1 MLQAHTAIASR
12 NAGGWGRRSK
22 LSSGAPTAPKWRN
35 GVSLLGLA
43 LAGAAICTAPG
54 RADTLDLGGATAQV
68 INFDHTPG
76 APYDIV
82 QNGILQLTNSGPLT
96 FAGTLRDNGGIGGI
110 FSLQKFGNGTLTL
123 TGSNSY
129 SGETLLNAGTLIAG
143 AANSLSA
150 NSVLH
155 STGGAVDLAGFSQ
168 TVGGLSGPGL
178 IGNSGAAAVTL
189 TVQTAAGA
197 VVGPLFGIRINET
210 AGSIAFVKTGA
221 GQQDQ
226 SNASNYTGG
235 TTLTGGTLGIGN
247 SGAVGTGTVTFN
259 GPATLSV
266 LASGLTIAND
276 IVLTS
281 DGIIQRSGDTTIFSG
296 TISGSGA
303 LKLPGTGT
311 IVLNGTNTYTG
322 GTQAGGGVVAI
333 GNDQALGTGA
343 VMVSVLTEFDSAA
356 SHSLLNN
363 FTLNN
368 QLRVSVGG
376 AASVLQLNGVLSGAG
391 GVWLL
396 PSNTG
401 TLVLNSVNTYVGG
414 TLLSSGVLQVN
425 NNSALGTG
433 ALTAPTS
440 ATLRAGAAGLTTSNN
455 VILQGTLTVDTN
467 GNDYTLAGTVQDLNT
482 PGELR
487 KTGAGTLTLSGFN
500 YYSGGTLVEA
510 GVVAIGADAALGASS
525 GALTLAGGDLEVAGT
540 ASFAISR
547 NIVLN
552 GAGGA
557 FKVDYLGSVINLGGT
572 VSGNGGLSKQGPGT
586 LNLLAANSFSG
597 GTVVTGGTLGLGG
610 AGALGSGSLTLISS
624 TLKPL
629 VDGLSVNNAL
639 TVTDSAIN
647 TDGFNLTLTGP
658 IGGSNFTKYGAGTLT
673 LTGNN
678 TLVSGVTVTG
688 GALAIG
694 SNTALGTNSL
704 GLYGGTSLIA
714 AADNLV
720 IANALELVS
729 GAPITFD
736 TRAATLTLNGDLNY
750 NGATGVTVNK
760 VGNGTLITGGTWFGG
775 NQEIVNVA
783 AGNLQANGLI
793 NVGQLNLAS
802 GATLSGTGSIVLPP
816 SPFSATVT
824 IADGGNL
831 SPGTATP
838 GTLNVDNLVLS
849 AGSQLNFKLGEA
861 GVAGGPNND
870 LVVVHNQL
878 TLAGTLNVTNGPFFS
893 SGTYTLFTYGTTI
906 NDNGLNIGTLPSGY
920 TGTVV
925 VTAGDGAGGTV
936 TLQALGNAVQYWDG
950 SGALADHIVS
960 GGSGTWNSSS
970 LNWASA
976 DGSSNSVWNNQ
987 TAVFETVGGAVA
999 VAGAQ
1004 QFTRLQFLVDGYH
1017 LSGDGLIAVSGGTTI
1032 PVPEI
1037 NVADVAA
1044 TAIIDNVIN
1053 GTAGLLKSGLG
1064 TLALN
1069 GVNVFSGGVAVSGG
1083 RLNLGNGG
1091 ALGGNVV
1098 ELFDATTL
1106 GANAAFTLA
1115 NAITLDNRATVDS
1128 NGFALTLSGVL
1139 SGPGRLTITDTGAT
1153 ALAGMT
1159 TLTGSNTYTGG
1170 TTITAARASVAADAA
1185 LGDAG
1190 GGLALNGSDLFTS
1203 ASFASARAVSL
1214 SGDSAFIPA
1223 GGTTLALNGVI
1234 DGTGSLR
1241 QSGAGTLVLGG
1252 TNSYSGGTFVN
1263 AGVLSIAFDA
1273 NLGAAAGGLSLLG
1286 ATLQA
1291 TGNVTALRAVTITGA
1306 NTIDTAANTVTLG
1319 GTVTDTGVLT
1329 KIGSGTLALN
1339 GANSSVAAT
1348 LLNQGTISVGS
1359 NAAIGGGGLVMA
1371 DGTTLA
1377 AGISGVVL
1385 ADAVTTAG
1393 VGTIDS
1399 GNGVFTL
1406 NGTVGGAGSVTK
1418 AGLGNLVL
1426 NGSNGFNG
1434 LNVNAGTV
1442 TVGSNT
1448 AAGVGSIAL
1457 ANATTLA
1464 SGIDGLALANAITAG
1479 GGGTVDSGTGSFT
1492 LAGPVTG
1499 TGSITKVGT
1508 GNLVL
1513 NNGNSFAGLSVNA
1526 GTVTVGT
1533 NSAAGN
1539 GPINLAQNTTLA
1551 AGAAGLVLSNAV
1563 VTQGGSID
1571 SGAGAFTLAGVI
1583 IGEGSLTKLGAGSLT
1598 LTGNNSYTG
1607 ATSVAAGILAV
1618 NGVNGGNGAVSVLS
1632 GATLT
1637 GGGTI
1642 TGVVTIADGATI
1654 APGNGVGTL
1663 TTGGLV
1669 LGTSANLAYQL
1680 GQANVIGGLLN
1691 DLLQVNG
1698 NLTLGGK
1705 LNVTDSIGE
1714 GGGFGNGV
1722 YRLINYTGGLT
1733 NNGLVVNSLPGVY
1746 AGQIQTVVP
1755 GTVNLLV
1762 TAPGTLVQYWDGAD
1776 QVGNGVIDGGS
1787 GTWSAA
1793 GSNWTSATP
1802 STINSSWA
1810 GGVAVF
1816 TNVAGTVTLTGT
1828 QAFQGLQYTTAGYVL
1843 TGGTLNASAGSFI
1856 ATGGGTTTIAST
1868 LTGGSITKQGAGTLA
1883 LTGDNSFAALNITAD
1898 SVSLGSNTAGGSG
1911 NIALADG
1918 TTLAAATSG
1927 LMLANTLSSAG
1938 VGTVDTGAGLLTLN
1952 GVISGPGSIA
1962 KVGSGTLALTAANS
1976 FNGLAIQA
1984 GIVSVGNNAAA
1995 GAGVIALSD
2004 GTTLSASIGAV
2015 VLANAI
2021 ATAGAGTLDA
2031 GTGMLT
2037 LNGTISGPGSIG
2049 AGGGGNIVLNGDNS
2063 FTGLTIN
2070 NGRATL
2076 GTATAGGQ
2084 GTITIAGGATLA
2096 AGVTGLVLTN
2106 AVNTTEAGFIDSGSG
2121 SFTLSGPVTGGGI
2134 SKIGSGDLV
2143 LNGTNNLIGLFIN
2156 SGSVTIGNN
2165 SAPGN
2170 GIIAFGGGTLR
2181 AGADGLA
2188 LTDRIILNEAGI
2200 VDTQG
2205 FGLTLAGQVTGQ
2217 TLVKLGAGNLTLNGD
2232 NSYTGGTQLIAGTIT
2247 VGGNNALGTGTLV
2260 TQDGTKLAAGV
2271 SGLTL
2276 TNVIA
2281 SGGGLTVDSG
2291 ADVFTLNGSIIP
2303 LGESSGGPITKV
2315 GAGNLVLGGNNSYN
2329 GLVIAAGRVTA
2340 AATGALGSGS
2350 IALADGTTL
2359 ASSLDQ
2365 LSVANAVSTAGAATA
2380 DTGAGMLTLAGPI
2393 TGAGGI
2399 TKAGAGNLVLTATNS
2414 YAGATTVVAGTLTVD
2429 GSNTGTGAV
2438 GVASGATLTGSGS
2451 IAGVVT
2457 VANGATI
2464 APGDGI
2470 GTLTTGGLVLNSGA
2484 SLAYQLGQANVI
2496 GGAFNDLLQV
2506 NGDLTLGGGLTV
2518 TDSGVF
2524 GNGVYRL
2531 INYTGA
2537 LTNNGLGITSLPG
2550 GNSGQIQTAIGGT
2563 VNLLITAPGA
2573 LVQYWDGPDMAG
2585 NGKIDGGSGSW
2596 TATNTNWTSAAPS
2609 TINSSWA
2616 GGVAVFTGTA
2626 GTVTVT
2632 GTQAFQ
2638 GLQFATS
2645 GYVLTGGTLSA
2656 STGAFIATNGG
2667 TTTISSIITGA
2678 DTGIGAL
2685 SKQGAGNLAL
2695 NGANSFAGLNIV
2707 AGSVTLGSNTAG
2719 GTGGIALADGTTLA
2733 AGVTGLVLANTV
2745 STAGVGT
2752 LDSGAGAFTLNGTVS
2767 GPGNIAKVG
2776 SGNLVLNGVNSF
2788 TGLGVTAGTVTLG
2801 TNTAGGLGGIGLA
2814 DGTTLAA
2821 GVGGLVLANTI
2832 TTAGVGTLDSS
2843 SGMFTLSN
2851 IVSGPGSITKAGS
2864 GNLVLNG
2871 VNSFTGLA
2879 INAATVTIGTNTA
2892 GGVGGIALADG
2903 TTLAAGV
2910 TGLVLANTVTTAG
2923 VGKIDSGSG
2932 VFTLINTVSGP
2943 GSISKAGSGN
2953 LVLNGSNSY
2962 IGLTIGSGTLTV
2974 GTNTAAGTGS
2984 IALANGTTL
2993 AAGVSG
2999 LVLAN
3004 AVSTAGAGTLD
3015 SGAGVFTF
3023 AGPIT
3028 GPGSITK
3035 AGAGNLELGGG
3046 NSFAG
3051 LNVNA
3056 GTVTVGTS
3064 TAAGSGGI
3072 ALAGG
3077 TTLAAGGSGLV
3088 LANAVSTAGI
3098 GTIDSGAGTFTL
3110 GGPVTGPGSIAKVGS
3125 GTLALN
3131 GSNGFA
3137 GLGVTAGTV
3146 TVGSNTAAGT
3156 GTIAL
3161 AGGTTL
3167 AAGVTGLAL
3176 ANAVTTAGVG
3186 TVNTSGFD
3194 LTLGGPITGPGSL
3207 VETGGGSLNLG
3218 GVDSYAGATT
3228 VASGQLRVTGSL
3240 TNSTVTLASG
3250 ASIRGTG
3257 SVAGL
3262 VAGSG
3267 STVAPSLGTA
3277 IGTLSVTGNA
3287 VFQPGATFA
3296 VDVGATTADRLTVG
3310 GTAALAGTLAINQV
3324 VGPLAPFTT
3333 YTLLSAA
3340 GGRSGTFGTV
3350 SYGNAVYN
3358 AAFMP
3363 TVSYTTTN
3371 VLLSLQAKSLVAQVG
3386 TGVLTQNERNVANA
3400 YDAAIATGYNPSSF
3414 AALFA
3419 PGLNLPDALNQL
3431 SGEVHSAE
3439 RRVAMDDTRHVREAA
3454 LDRLQDG
3461 SATSPGKDDSAATTE
3476 HGGHSYTLWA
3486 RGVGA
3491 WGTNRSDGNGSAFNT
3506 STGGAIV
3513 GMDIGFDGGKV
3524 GALFNYTTT
3533 TLDHYA
3539 LGQSKVESTGG
3550 GVYAGYRQ
3558 EHGFAA
3564 AAGASIA
3571 GIKARS
3577 SRTITVP
3584 GLGQTLAGRSDGNTY
3599 QAFADV
3605 SYDLAAT
3612 AGTRIEPFARFA
3624 WVSLTT
3630 AAFTETGGSAAL
3642 TASHGSASTQL
3653 TTAGLRGAIDLKG
3666 FTLKASAGAQH
3677 TGGDR
3682 SPVALLALAGSNSP
3696 AAISAVPIDKWAL
3709 AADLSGEFR
3718 LAPNATFAI
3727 GYSGVNGKRTRD
3739 NGVRGTLTYGF

>member
-1 MLQAHTAIASR
+1 MLQAFPALVGR
-12 NAGGWGRRSK
+12 NAFVSSRRNK
-22 LSSGAPTAPKWRN
+22 QPLGAPASATWRS

-43 LAGAAICTAPG
+43 LAGAAICAAPG
-54 RADTLDLGGATAQV
+54 RADTLDLGGATSPV
-68 INFDHTPG
+68 VNFDHTPG

-82 QNGILQLTNSGPLT
+82 QNGTLQLTNSDPLT
-96 FAGTLRDNGGIGGI
+96 FAGTLRDNGGSGGI
-110 FSLQKFGNGTLTL
+110 FSLQKFGNGSLTL
-123 TGSNSY
+123 TGTNTY

-143 AANSLSA
+143 AANTFSA

-168 TVGGLSGPGL
+168 TIGGLSGPGL

-189 TVQTAAGA
+189 TVQAASG
-197 VVGPLFGIRINET
+197 VIGPLFGTRINET
-210 AGSIAFVKTGA
+210 AGAITLVKTGA
-221 GQQDQ
+221 GEQDQ

-247 SGAVGTGTVTFN
+247 SGALGTGAVTFN

-266 LASGLTIAND
+266 LASGLTVAND
-276 IVLTS
+276 IVLAS
-281 DGIIQRSGDTTIFSG
+281 DGAIQRSGDTTVFAG
-296 TISGSGA
+296 TISGAGA
-303 LKLPGTGT
+303 LKLPGAGT

-322 GTQAGGGVVAI
+322 GTQTGGGVVDI
-333 GNDQALGTGA
+333 GNDQAFGTGA
-343 VMVSVLTEFDSAA
+343 VTVNVLTEFDSAA

-376 AASVLQLNGVLSGAG
+376 PASVLQLNGVLSGTG

-401 TLVLNSVNTYVGG
+401 TLVLNSANTYTGG

-425 NNSALGTG
+425 DSNALGTSG
-433 ALTAPTS
+433 LIAPTS
-440 ATLRAGAAGLTTSNN
+440 ATLRAGAAGLTTANSLT
-455 VILQGTLTVDTN
+455 LQGTLTVDTN

-482 PGELR
+482 PGGLR
-487 KTGAGTLTLSGFN
+487 KIGIGTLTLSGFN
-500 YYSGGTLVEA
+500 YYSGGTVIES
-510 GVVAIGADAALGASS
+510 GTVAISADAALGASS
-525 GALTLAGGDLEVAGT
+525 GALTLAGGDLELTGT
-540 ASFAISR
+540 ASFAMSR
-547 NIVLN
+547 NVVLN

-557 FKVDYLGSVINLGGT
+557 FKVDYSGSVVDLGGT
-572 VSGNGGLSKQGPGT
+572 VSGSGRLSKQGPGT
-586 LNLLAANSFSG
+586 LNLLAANSFTG
-597 GTVVTGGTLGLGG
+597 GTVVTGGTLGLGD
-610 AGALGSGSLTLISS
+610 AGALGTGPLTLVSS

-629 VDGLSVNNAL
+629 VDGLSFGNAL
-639 TVTDSAIN
+639 TVTDSAI
-647 TDGFNLTLTGP
+647 DVGVLNLTLTGP
-658 IGGSNFTKYGAGTLT
+658 IGGSNFTKFGAGTLT
-673 LTGNN
+673 LTGDN
-678 TLVSGVTVTG
+678 TLVSGVTVSSG
-688 GALAIG
+688 SLAIG

-704 GLYGGTSLIA
+704 GLFGGTSLIA

-720 IANALELVS
+720 VANALELVS

-736 TRAATLTLNGDLNY
+736 TRATTLTLNGDLNY

-760 VGNGTLITGGTWFGG
+760 VGSGTLITGGTWFGG
-775 NQEIVNVA
+775 SQEIVDVN
-783 AGNLQANGLI
+783 AGTLRVNGTI
-793 NVGQLNLAS
+793 NTGQLNVAS
-802 GATLSGTGSIVLPP
+802 GATLSGSGSIVLGGG
-816 SPFSATVT
+816 STATVV
-824 IADGGNL
+824 IADGGIL

-838 GTLNVDNLVLS
+838 GTLTVDNLLLS
-849 AGSQLNFKLGEA
+849 GGSTLNYRLGQA
-861 GVAGGPNND
+861 GVAGGASND
-870 LVVVHNQL
+870 LVVVNGQL

-893 SGTYTLFTYGTTI
+893 SGNYTLFTYGSIT
-906 NDNGLNIGTLPSGY
+906 DNGLALGTLPSGY
-920 TGTVV
+920 AGTVAIVAGTGT
-925 VTAGDGAGGTV
+925 GGSV
-936 TLQALGNAVQYWDG
+936 ILQATGNSVQYWDG
-950 SGALADHIVS
+950 NGALADHVVS

-970 LNWASA
+970 FNWASA
-976 DGSSNSVWNNQ
+976 DGGSNSVWNNQ
-987 TAVFETVGGAVA
+987 TAVFETVGGAVT
-999 VAGAQ
+999 VAGTQ
-1004 QFTRLQFLVDGYH
+1004 QFTKLQFLVDGYH
-1017 LSGDGLIAVSGGTTI
+1017 LSGDGLTAVSGGTTI

-1037 NVADVAA
+1037 NVAGGAA
-1044 TAIIDNVIN
+1044 VVVDNVIT
-1053 GTAGLLKSGLG
+1053 GTSGLLKSGAG
-1064 TLALN
+1064 TVTLN
-1069 GVNVFSGGVAVSGG
+1069 GNNALSGTVSISGG
-1083 RLNLGNGG
+1083 RLNVGNAG
-1091 ALGGNVV
+1091 ALGSGAV
-1098 ELFDATTL
+1098 ELFDGTTL
-1106 GANAAFTLA
+1106 GAGAALTLA
-1115 NAITLDNRATVDS
+1115 NALTLDNGATVDS
-1128 NGFALTLSGVL
+1128 NGLALTLGGVI
-1139 SGPGRLTITDTGAT
+1139 SGPGSLTIVDTGPT
-1153 ALAGMT
+1153 ALAGLV
-1159 TLTGSNTYTGG
+1159 TLTGTNTYLGG
-1170 TTITAARASVAADAA
+1170 TTIGNARASVASDAA

-1190 GGLALNGSDLFTS
+1190 GSLALNGGTLLTT
-1203 ASFASARAVSL
+1203 ASFASTRAIGL
-1214 SGDSAFIPA
+1214 TGDSAFVPA
-1223 GGTTLALNGVI
+1223 GGTTLTLNGIVS
-1234 DGTGSLR
+1234 GTGSLR

-1252 TNSYSGGTFVN
+1252 ANSFNGLN
-1263 AGVLSIAFDA
+1263 IDAG
-1273 NLGAAAGGLSLLG
+1273 
-1286 ATLQA
+1286 
-1291 TGNVTALRAVTITGA
+1291 AVTIET
-1306 NTIDTAANTVTLG
+1306 NTAAGSGNITFADGTSLAAGVAGLVVANNIATNGIDIVRSDGLLTLNGVISGPGTLVTGDAGNLVLNGSNGFAALTLSAGTVTLG
-1319 GTVTDTGVLT
+1319 NNSGGGV
-1329 KIGSGTLALN
+1329 
-1339 GANSSVAAT
+1339 
-1348 LLNQGTISVGS
+1348 GTI
-1359 NAAIGGGGLVMA
+1359 AMA

-1377 AGISGVVL
+1377 AGSPGLVI
-1385 ADAVTTAG
+1385 ANAVTTAG
-1393 VGTIDS
+1393 SGSIDS
-1399 GNGVFTL
+1399 GSGSFTL
-1406 NGTVGGAGSVTK
+1406 NGTIGGAGSVTK
-1418 AGLGNLVL
+1418 LGLGNLVL

-1442 TVGSNT
+1442 TVGTNT
-1448 AAGVGSIAL
+1448 AAGTGGIAL

-1464 SGIDGLALANAITAG
+1464 GVDGVTLANAVTTAG
-1479 GGGTVDSGTGSFT
+1479 GGTIDSGIGSFT

-1499 TGSITKVGT
+1499 LGSITKIGT

-1513 NNGNSFAGLSVNA
+1513 NGGNGFAGLSVNA

-1533 NSAAGN
+1533 STAAGG
-1539 GPINLAQNTTLA
+1539 GPINLAQDTTLA
-1551 AGAAGLVLSNAV
+1551 AGADGLVLANNV
-1563 VTQGGSID
+1563 VTQGANID
-1571 SGAGAFTLAGVI
+1571 TGANALSLAGQISGAGG
-1583 IGEGSLTKLGAGSLT
+1583 LTKLGSGTLT
-1598 LTGNNSYTG
+1598 LTGGNSY
-1607 ATSVAAGILAV
+1607 AGTTTVSAGTLAV
-1618 NGVNGGNGAVSVLS
+1618 AGTNAGPGAVNVLS
-1632 GATLT
+1632 SATLT
-1637 GGGTI
+1637 GGGSIAGT
-1642 TGVVTIADGATI
+1642 VSIADGATI
-1654 APGNGVGTL
+1654 APGNGVGQL
-1663 TTGGLV
+1663 TVGGLV
-1669 LGTSANLAYQL
+1669 LGNAATLAFQL
-1680 GQANVIGGLLN
+1680 GQANVIGGVSN

-1705 LNVTDSIGE
+1705 LNVADS
-1714 GGGFGNGV
+1714 GGFGNGV
-1722 YRLINYTGGLT
+1722 YRLINYSGTLTDNGLT
-1733 NNGLVVNSLPGVY
+1733 VTSLPGVY

-1755 GTVNLLV
+1755 GTVNLLI
-1762 TAPGTLVQYWDGAD
+1762 TAPNTFVQYWDGAD
-1776 QVGNGVIDGGS
+1776 QIGNGVIDGGT
-1787 GTWSAA
+1787 GGWTAG
-1793 GSNWTSATP
+1793 GSNWTSAAP

-1816 TNVAGTVTLTGT
+1816 TNTAGTVTVTGT
-1828 QAFQGLQYTTAGYVL
+1828 QAFQGLQFTTAGYVL

-1868 LTGGSITKQGAGTLA
+1868 LTGGTITKQGAGTLA
-1883 LTGDNSFAALNITAD
+1883 LTGSNSFAALDITSD
-1898 SVSLGSNTAGGSG
+1898 TVSLGSDTAGGSG

-1918 TTLAAATSG
+1918 TTLAAAVPVLTV
-1927 LMLANTLSSAG
+1927 ANTVSTAG
-1938 VGTVDTGAGLLTLN
+1938 IGMIDSGAGLLTLN
-1952 GVISGPGSIA
+1952 GVVSGPGSIA
-1962 KVGSGTLALTAANS
+1962 KVGSGTLALNGANS
-1976 FNGLAIQA
+1976 FAGLTIGA
-1984 GIVSVGNNAAA
+1984 GIVTVGSNTAA
-1995 GAGVIALSD
+1995 GTGSIALAD
-2004 GTTLSASIGAV
+2004 ATTLRAGADGL

-2021 ATAGAGTLDA
+2021 TTAGVGTLDA
-2031 GTGMLT
+2031 ANGLFT
-2037 LNGTISGPGSIG
+2037 LNGAISGPGSIATG
-2049 AGGGGNIVLNGDNS
+2049 VTGGNLVLNGNSS

-2070 NGRATL
+2070 SGTATL

-2084 GTITIAGGATLA
+2084 GAITIADGATLA

-2106 AVNTTEAGFIDSGSG
+2106 AVTTLAAGSVDSGGG
-2121 SFTLSGPVTGGGI
+2121 SFALNGAVTGA
-2134 SKIGSGDLV
+2134 GSITKVGAGDLA
-2143 LNGTNNLIGLFIN
+2143 LNGSNDFAGLYIN
-2156 SGSVTIGNN
+2156 SGSVTIGTN

-2170 GIIAFGGGTLR
+2170 GAIALNDSTLR

-2188 LTDRIILNEAGI
+2188 LANTVYLFGAGT

-2205 FGLTLAGQVTGQ
+2205 FGLTLAGLVTGQ
-2217 TLVKLGAGNLTLNGD
+2217 ALVKLGAGTLTLNGN
-2232 NSYTGGTQLIAGTIT
+2232 NSYTGGTQLNAGTI
-2247 VGGNNALGTGTLV
+2247 VAGGNTALGTGALI
-2260 TQDGTKLAAGV
+2260 TQGGTTLAAGV

-2276 TNVIA
+2276 ANAITINNTLAIDSGSGTLTLSGVI
-2281 SGGGLTVDSG
+2281 GGGAASQ
-2291 ADVFTLNGSIIP
+2291 
-2303 LGESSGGPITKV
+2303 ITKL
-2315 GAGNLVLGGNNSYN
+2315 GAGNLVLNNNN
-2329 GLVIAAGRVTA
+2329 GFAGLAVAAGTVTA
-2340 AATGALGSGS
+2340 GATNALGAGS
-2350 IALADGTTL
+2350 VALADGTTL
-2359 ASSLDQ
+2359 AAGVPGLV
-2365 LSVANAVSTAGAATA
+2365 LSNAVSTAGAATI
-2380 DTGAGMLTLAGPI
+2380 DSGASVLTLAGSI

-2399 TKAGAGNLVLTATNS
+2399 TKAGAGNLVLTAANS
-2414 YAGATTVVAGTLTVD
+2414 YAGPTTVAAGTLTLN
-2429 GSNTGTGAV
+2429 GSNAGTGAV
-2438 GVASGATLTGSGS
+2438 GVNSGATLTGGGS
-2451 IAGVVT
+2451 IAGIVT
-2457 VANGATI
+2457 VASGATLS
-2464 APGDGI
+2464 PGNGI
-2470 GTLTTGGLVLNSGA
+2470 GTLTTGGLVLNAGA
-2484 SLAYQLGQANVI
+2484 NLAYQLGQANVI

-2518 TDSGVF
+2518 TDSGAF

-2537 LTNNGLGITSLPG
+2537 LTNNGLSITSLPG
-2550 GNSGQIQTAIGGT
+2550 GNSGQIQTAIGGA
-2563 VNLLITAPGA
+2563 VNLLVTAPGA
-2573 LVQYWDGPDMAG
+2573 LVQYWDGADMAG
-2585 NGKIDGGSGSW
+2585 NGQIDGGSGSW
-2596 TATNTNWTSAAPS
+2596 TAANTNWTTAAPS
-2609 TINSSWA
+2609 TINSSWV
-2616 GGVAVFTGTA
+2616 GGVAVFTNTA
-2626 GTVTVT
+2626 GTVAVT

-2638 GLQFATS
+2638 GLQFATA
-2645 GYVLTGGTLSA
+2645 GYVLTGGTLTA
-2656 STGAFIATNGG
+2656 SPGAFIATNGG
-2667 TTTISSIITGA
+2667 NTTIGSVITG
-2678 DTGIGAL
+2678 TGAL
-2685 SKQGAGNLAL
+2685 SKQGAGNLTL

-2707 AGSVTLGSNTAG
+2707 AGGVTLGNNTAG
-2719 GTGGIALADGTTLA
+2719 GSAGIALADGTTLA

-2752 LDSGAGAFTLNGTVS
+2752 LDSGAGLLTLNGIVG
-2767 GPGNIAKVG
+2767 GPGSIAKVG
-2776 SGNLVLNGVNSF
+2776 SGNLVLNGANGF
-2788 TGLGVTAGTVTLG
+2788 TGLAVNAGTATLG
-2801 TNTAGGLGGIGLA
+2801 TNTAGGIGSIALA

-2821 GVGGLVLANTI
+2821 GVGGLVLANAVA
-2832 TTAGVGTLDSS
+2832 TAGVGTLDSG
-2843 SGMFTLSN
+2843 SGVFTLSN
-2851 IVSGPGSITKAGS
+2851 VVSGPGSIAKAGS
-2864 GNLVLNG
+2864 GNLVLNAA
-2871 VNSFTGLA
+2871 NSFTGLA
-2879 INAATVTIGTNTA
+2879 INAGTVTIGTSTA
-2892 GGVGGIALADG
+2892 GGLGGIALAGG

-2923 VGKIDSGSG
+2923 VGTIDSGSG
-2932 VFTLINTVSGP
+2932 VLTLTNSVGGP

-2953 LVLNGSNSY
+2953 LVLNGADSFS
-2962 IGLTIGSGTLTV
+2962 GLTIGFGTVTV

-3004 AVSTAGAGTLD
+3004 AVTTAGVATID
-3015 SGAGVFTF
+3015 TGAGVFTLT
-3023 AGPIT
+3023 GPIT
-3028 GPGSITK
+3028 GPGSIMK
-3035 AGAGNLELGGG
+3035 VNSGNLVLNGSNG
-3046 NSFAG
+3046 FAG
-3051 LNVNA
+3051 LNVNT
-3056 GTVTVGTS
+3056 GTVTVGTN
-3064 TAAGSGGI
+3064 TAAGAGAV

-3077 TTLAAGGSGLV
+3077 TTLAAGVSGLV
-3088 LANAVSTAGI
+3088 LANAVTTAGV
-3098 GTIDSGAGTFTL
+3098 GTIDSGAGSLTL
-3110 GGPVTGPGSIAKVGS
+3110 AGAVTGPGSIAKVGS
-3125 GTLALN
+3125 GTLALK
-3131 GSNGFA
+3131 GSNSFA

-3167 AAGVTGLAL
+3167 AAGAAGLTL

-3240 TNSTVTLASG
+3240 VNSTVTLASG

-3287 VFQPGATFA
+3287 VFQPGSTFA

-3358 AAFMP
+3358 AAFTP

-3386 TGVLTQNERNVANA
+3386 NGILTPNERNVANA
-3400 YDAAIATGYNPSSF
+3400 YDAAIATGYNPSAF

-3461 SATSPGKDDSAATTE
+3461 FATSPGKDDSAATTE

-3513 GMDIGFDGGKV
+3513 GIDVGFDGGKV
-3524 GALFNYTTT
+3524 GALFDYTTT

-3605 SYDLAAT
+3605 SYDLAAS

-3630 AAFTETGGSAAL
+3630 AAFTETGGNAAL
-3642 TASHGSASTQL
+3642 TATHGSASTQL

-3666 FTLKASAGAQH
+3666 FTLKASAGAQY

-3696 AAISAVPIDKWAL
+3696 AAISATPVDKWAL

-3727 GYSGVNGKRTRD
+3727 GYSGVNGKRMRD